1 MLYGFAPL
9 MLSMLPFA
17 LFDKDSL
24 SDSVGLR
31 YLNLY
36 FYIWYIFLIFMIA
49 SLSFG
54 DLRGL
59 PFYDFPY
66 ELNFILAFSGL
77 FYLLSILRYIK
88 HYDSKPL
95 WVKVSLFVVVLSPFL
110 LVLLMNPNY
119 GQVEKMLQGPHG
131 DNTLGMS
138 FAFLVLYYLVIK
150 LHSSNGF
157 KPRYHILWLTPLLFY
172 ISSVLYRTF
181 IDNLTYN
188 QEWFLQWLTLLYI
201 PILYIWLKD
210 AKLKL
215 QNSLF
220 LYISI
225 FGFIFADIEG
235 NILFIPSIRHLFH
248 RNDLVVG
255 HAHIAVGIAMLF
267 LAFAVVEKYFTIS
280 KNIIYALAGLISI
293 MGVVLSISG
302 FSEAGFEIFSTS
314 SMWVIRSFVGVLIF
328 ILLLKF
334 YLSKFSISGFS
345 QLQYYNIIGFLSDGL
360 GGVLLLFFAKPIY
373 VLIGIEYHIGY
384 QSVIFGFMIGVGVM
398 HLIGVVKKEYA
409 KAMAIATAISRV
421 LVASLFFAL
430 YHTLNILALGVSGF
444 DLLYAIIF
452 LVWFYEI

>member
-1 MLYGFAPL
+1 MLMQLKEYKNNLYNTISFHFKISFIFLLLAIFFGLLYSIQLLGYGVDIFPPANARSLHISLMLYGFAPL

-77 FYLLSILRYIK
+77 FYLLSILKYIK

-138 FAFLVLYYLVIK
+138 FAFVVLYYLVIK
-150 LHSSNGF
+150 LHASDGF
-157 KPRYHILWLTPLLFY
+157 KPRYHILWITPLLFY

-215 QNSLF
+215 QNR
-220 LYISI
+220 
-225 FGFIFADIEG
+225 G
-235 NILFIPSIRHLFH
+235 
-248 RNDLVVG
+248 VG
-255 HAHIAVGIAMLF
+255 Q
-267 LAFAVVEKYFTIS
+267 
-280 KNIIYALAGLISI
+280 NR
-293 MGVVLSISG
+293 LSINL
-302 FSEAGFEIFSTS
+302 THP
-314 SMWVIRSFVGVLIF
+314 L
-328 ILLLKF
+328 
-334 YLSKFSISGFS
+334 
-345 QLQYYNIIGFLSDGL
+345 
-360 GGVLLLFFAKPIY
+360 
-373 VLIGIEYHIGY
+373 
-384 QSVIFGFMIGVGVM
+384 
-398 HLIGVVKKEYA
+398 
-409 KAMAIATAISRV
+409 
-421 LVASLFFAL
+421 
-430 YHTLNILALGVSGF
+430 
-444 DLLYAIIF
+444 
-452 LVWFYEI
+452 